1 VTREIPKHNVI
12 IIGGDINAK
21 IGKRDAT
28 GSVLNQNTND
38 NGQIARL
45 LDYAQECNLR
55 ILNIG
60 FKKQKGKLWSKI
72 TN

>member
-1 VTREIPKHNVI
+1 VSDVEHKEQFYSDLTLVTREFPKHNVI

-38 NGQIARL
+38 NG
-45 LDYAQECNLR
+45 
-55 ILNIG
+55 
-60 FKKQKGKLWSKI
+60 
-72 TN
+72 

>member
-1 VTREIPKHNVI
+1 LVTRDIPKHNVI

-38 NGQIARL
+38 NGQRL